1 MEVKPKLASA
11 LESGKAVAEK
21 GKEKGKE
28 LLEKGKVQAKV
39 AAVKGKEQGLQFWEK
54 MKLVLVPLILKFV
67 IFYRKEFVIYL
78 TKESEKS
85 TNKLDDLA
93 VAGFAKVLEV
103 LAEQEEKKEAAE

>member
-39 AAVKGKEQGLQFWEK
+39 AAVASKEKGSELLG
-54 MKLVLVPLILKFV
+54 KLKLLIVPLILKFV
-67 IFYRKEFVIYL
+67 IFYRKEFVEYL

-103 LAEQEEKKEAAE
+103 LAAQQEVKKEA

>member
-1 MEVKPKLASA
+1 MEAKPMLAKA
-11 LESGKAVAEK
+11 MQSGKDVAAK

-28 LLEKGKVQAKV
+28 LIVKGKEVSKV
-39 AAVKGKEQGLQFWEK
+39 AALKGKEQGLKFWEK
-54 MKLVLVPLILKFV
+54 IKLLLVPLILKFV

-78 TKESEKS
+78 KKEADKS